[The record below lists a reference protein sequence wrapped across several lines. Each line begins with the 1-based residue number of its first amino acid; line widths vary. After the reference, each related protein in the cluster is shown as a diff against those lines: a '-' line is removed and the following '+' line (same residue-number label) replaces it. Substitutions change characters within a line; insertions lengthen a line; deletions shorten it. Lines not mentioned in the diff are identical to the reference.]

1 MRYYK
6 EPEALVA
13 APDCPSPFGTDDQC
27 PGNTRHQPPAERFR
41 SQAQADYGS
50 GGGNGPM
57 ALLDEGRGAARA
69 APRLRA
75 TCNGGV
81 GMGGGDKGGS
91 TATAIV
97 ASLS

>member
-13 APDCPSPFGTDDQC
+13 APDCLSPFGTDDQH

-50 GGGNGPM
+50 GGGNRPM

-69 APRLRA
+69 APRLHA
-75 TCNGGV
+75 TCNGM